1 MKVLGPIHALTRC
14 REPTLTRTTIDVWQ
28 PSFEAPSVG
37 STLPRL
43 ATQLDQ
49 TVIHGVNIGLDR
61 NLELSALLSHPL
73 CDLLQDGLVVGV
85 LQSLVYILTQDVWVG

>member
-14 REPTLTRTTIDVWQ
+14 REPAFTRTTIDVWQ
-28 PSFEAPSVG
+28 SSFEASCIG

-49 TVIHGVNIGLDR
+49 TVIHGVDVGLDR
-61 NLELSALLSHPL
+61 CLKLSALLSHPL